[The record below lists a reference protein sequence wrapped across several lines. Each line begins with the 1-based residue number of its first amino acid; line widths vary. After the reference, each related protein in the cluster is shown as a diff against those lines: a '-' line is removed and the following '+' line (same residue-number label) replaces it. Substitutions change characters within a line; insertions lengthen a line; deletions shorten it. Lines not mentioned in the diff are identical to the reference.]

1 MDFHCLKKN
10 KWFNKFNEWFYPSGS
25 TIKNKLIRKKK
36 IKRES
41 FLVDVFNLLASFFS
55 H

>member
-25 TIKNKLIRKKK
+25 TIKNKIINLQRTLTANWWSR
-36 IKRES
+36 RE
-41 FLVDVFNLLASFFS
+41 
-55 H
+55 